1 MVGPLRRYCSRMKV
15 PCPLT
20 TSSPPPALWDI
31 DSPNLYT
38 AEVRLVGEDNVT
50 LDAASARFGIRKA
63 EWVFTQGIA
72 RESGH
77 RRGRARE
84 LGQRILKRAQSERPT
99 VHE

>member
-1 MVGPLRRYCSRMKV
+1 MSPSAPTDCRPSFGVEPSAV
-15 PCPLT
+15 AELT
-20 TSSPPPALWDI
+20 LKKRC
-31 DSPNLYT
+31 DS
-38 AEVRLVGEDNVT
+38 VKT
-50 LDAASARFGIRKA
+50 LDGASVKV
-63 EWVFTQGIA
+63 EWVFTQGGSREAEHRQGIA